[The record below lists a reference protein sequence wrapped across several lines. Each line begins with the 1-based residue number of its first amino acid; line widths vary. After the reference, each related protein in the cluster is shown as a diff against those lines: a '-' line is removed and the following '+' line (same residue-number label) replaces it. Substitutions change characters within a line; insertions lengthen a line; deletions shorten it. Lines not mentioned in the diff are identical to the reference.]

1 MSRSTAPPRKYSPIQ
16 RWLRSCFHRE
26 LARAFRVLCLGQ
38 DRVVQVGG
46 DGRVAENIGKETL
59 LVTEDGSD
67 LPPEKTVLTDMSTL
81 EGVENLSPGAVL
93 IPDALPSLRDVQAT
107 LESIARRI
115 QPRDRLMVAVY
126 SSLWDSV
133 YRLAERLGLKA
144 RSRSRE
150 NWVHPTDLE
159 NFLRLTGFQIVRRIP
174 VLLCPVRLPPLDWF
188 LNRIVVRL
196 PVLRHLAMLN
206 IYVARLHRSKGE
218 YSVSILI
225 PARNER
231 DNLEPML
238 DELPRLGTKTEL
250 IVVEGHS
257 TDGTYEKALEIQKER
272 ELVVLK
278 QRGVGKADAVR
289 CGFEV
294 AAGDVLY
301 IYDADRTVPVEELK
315 RFYEVLSSGEAE
327 FANGTRLV
335 YPMEDQS
342 MRFLNKLGN
351 RAFTLLLSYIL
362 DYPIRDTLCGTKVM
376 FRKDYVKL
384 RQLMDAWAAK
394 DPFGDFDLL
403 FGARQLNLAVIDI
416 PVHYR
421 SRKYGDTN
429 ISRWSDGARLG
440 RLCWEAL
447 RRMVFF

>member
-1 MSRSTAPPRKYSPIQ
+1 MSREPAPPRSYSALQ

-26 LARAFRVLCLGQ
+26 LAHVFRVLCIGQ
-38 DRVVQVGG
+38 DRIVQIGG
-46 DGRVAENIGKETL
+46 DGKVAERVGKKAF
-59 LVTEDGSD
+59 LVTEDASEF
-67 LPPEKTVLTDMSTL
+67 PPDKTCVTDMATL
-81 EGVENLSPGAVL
+81 EGVETLSPGAVL
-93 IPDALPSLRDVQAT
+93 IPDALPALRDVQAT

-115 QPRDRLMVAVY
+115 EPRDRLMIAVY
-126 SSLWDSV
+126 SSLWDTV
-133 YRLAERLGLKA
+133 YRLAEKLGLKA

-159 NFLRLTGFQIVRRIP
+159 NFLRLTGFQVVRRIP
-174 VLLCPVRLPPLDWF
+174 VLLCPVRLPLIDWF

-206 IYVARLHRSKGE
+206 IYVARLHRARGE

-231 DNLEPML
+231 DNLVPML

-257 TDGTYEKALEIQKER
+257 TDGTYEKALELRDKYG
-272 ELVVLK
+272 LVILK

-294 AAGDVLY
+294 ATGDVLY
-301 IYDADRTVPVEELK
+301 IYDADRTVPVEELE
-315 RFYEVLSSGEAE
+315 RFYEVISSGDAE

-342 MRFLNKLGN
+342 MRFFNKLGN
-351 RAFTLLLSYIL
+351 RAFTLLLAYIL
-362 DYPIRDTLCGTKVM
+362 DYPIRDTLCGTKVL
-376 FRKDYVKL
+376 FREDYLKL
-384 RQLMDAWAAK
+384 RQLMDEWSAK

-429 ISRWSDGARLG
+429 ISRWRDGAHLG